1 MIDYIYKFYL
11 ILNFRQKLLFCFV
24 IILGFI
30 GSFLEI
36 VSLALFL
43 PLIAMMINYNNN
55 NSLGESL
62 NFIRNVNN
70 YFNIDITEDS
80 FSYIIVILLLIFI
93 FKAFFFCVLNFFNLK
108 FINNVNY
115 NISSKIFRNYL
126 HQDYNFFI
134 KNNSSKLIN
143 NLTTEVGN
151 FIYLFLTS
159 LINIINETL
168 IIAGI
173 SLILFILNPTG
184 FFLVVTCFFLIAL
197 FFLFITKNLLKESS
211 KIRQH
216 SQTKIIQYIQEGIRN
231 IRDLKISGKEKYFEN
246 YFNNFLESFINSDYK
261 VTFLRVIPKYFFELT
276 GVIIFV
282 IIYYFF
288 KKFDLPRDQILII
301 LSFFILASLKILP
314 SINRLVNSF
323 ISFRY
328 SYASIDTIFT
338 EISLDYPKDYSN
350 NNNLNLIYKKTINSS
365 IKISNLSF
373 NHIDSQKY
381 LFKDLNLSIS
391 SNNVTGLTGISGSGK
406 STILNLITG
415 LIKPELGSISFNEVD
430 IYYDLRSYQS
440 SIGFVQQFNYLIDSS
455 IKKNIAFGIDDNK
468 IDLKVVNYLIK
479 ELNLDDLINGFSKGI
494 DEEVGE
500 LGEKLSGGQ
509 RQRIAIARA
518 LYNNPSIIIFDEAT
532 NSLDEENEDIILD
545 FLFKLK
551 NQKIIIISTHSQKIL
566 KKCDMI
572 IEIQKD
578 TVIQK

>member
-11 ILNFRQKLLFCFV
+11 ILNFKQKLLFSFV
-24 IILGFI
+24 IILGFL

-55 NSLGESL
+55 SLGESL
-62 NFIRNVNN
+62 TFIRNVTN

-80 FSYIIVILLLIFI
+80 FFYLIIILLLVFI
-93 FKAFFFCVLNFFNLK
+93 FKTIFFCVLNFFNLK

-115 NISSKIFRNYL
+115 SISSKIFSNYL
-126 HQDYNFFI
+126 CQDYNFFI

-143 NLTTEVGN
+143 NLTTGVGN

-159 LINIINETL
+159 LINIINEIL
-168 IIAGI
+168 IIAGV
-173 SLILFILNPTG
+173 SLILFVLNPAG
-184 FFLVVTCFFLIAL
+184 FFLVVSCFLLIAL
-197 FFLFITKNLLKESS
+197 FFLFTTKNLLKEWSET
-211 KIRQH
+211 RQY

-246 YFNNFLESFINSDYK
+246 YFNNFLVNFINSDYK

-314 SINRLVNSF
+314 SVNRLVNSF

-338 EISLDYPKDYSN
+338 EISLDYPKNYSN
-350 NNNLNLIYKKTINSS
+350 NNSLNITYKKAANSS

-373 NHIDSQKY
+373 NYIATQKY
-381 LFKDLNLSIS
+381 LFKDLNLSIL

-406 STILNLITG
+406 STMLNLITG
-415 LIKPELGSISFNEVD
+415 LIKPDLGSISFNEID

-468 IDLKVVNYLIK
+468 IDLKVVNHLIK
-479 ELNLDDLINGFSKGI
+479 ELNLEDLINGFSKGI

-532 NSLDEENEDIILD
+532 NALDEENEDIILD

-551 NQKIIIISTHSQKIL
+551 NNKIIIISTHSQKIL
-566 KKCDMI
+566 KKCDML
-572 IEIQKD
+572 IEIKKD
-578 TVIQK
+578 KVIQK

>member
-11 ILNFRQKLLFCFV
+11 ILNFKQKLLFSFV
-24 IILGFI
+24 IILGFL

-55 NSLGESL
+55 SLGESL
-62 NFIRNVNN
+62 TFIRNVTN

-80 FSYIIVILLLIFI
+80 FFYLIIILLLVFI
-93 FKAFFFCVLNFFNLK
+93 FKTIFFCVLNFFNLK

-115 NISSKIFRNYL
+115 SISSKIFSNYL
-126 HQDYNFFI
+126 CQDYNFFI

-143 NLTTEVGN
+143 NLTTGVGN

-159 LINIINETL
+159 LINIINEIL
-168 IIAGI
+168 IIAGV
-173 SLILFILNPTG
+173 SLILFVLNPAG
-184 FFLVVTCFFLIAL
+184 FFLVVSCFLLIAL
-197 FFLFITKNLLKESS
+197 FFLFTTKNLLKEWSET
-211 KIRQH
+211 RQY

-246 YFNNFLESFINSDYK
+246 YFNNFLVNFINSDYK

-314 SINRLVNSF
+314 SVNRLVNSF

-338 EISLDYPKDYSN
+338 EISLDYPKNYSN
-350 NNNLNLIYKKTINSS
+350 NNSLNITYKKAANSS

-373 NHIDSQKY
+373 NYIATQKY
-381 LFKDLNLSIS
+381 LFKDLNLSIL

-406 STILNLITG
+406 STMLNLITG
-415 LIKPELGSISFNEVD
+415 LIKPDLGSISFNEID

-468 IDLKVVNYLIK
+468 IDLKVVNHLIK
-479 ELNLDDLINGFSKGI
+479 ELNLEDLINGFSKGI

-532 NSLDEENEDIILD
+532 NALDEENEDIILD

-551 NQKIIIISTHSQKIL
+551 NNKIIIISTHSQKIL
-566 KKCDMI
+566 KKCDML

-578 TVIQK
+578 KVIQK

>member
-11 ILNFRQKLLFCFV
+11 ILNFRQKLLFSFV
-24 IILGFI
+24 IILGFL

-43 PLIAMMINYNNN
+43 PLIAIMINYNN
-55 NSLGESL
+55 NSLGESFS
-62 NFIRNVNN
+62 FIRNVTN

-80 FSYIIVILLLIFI
+80 FFYLIVILLLVFI
-93 FKAFFFCVLNFFNLK
+93 FKTIFFCVLNFFNLK

-115 NISSKIFRNYL
+115 SISSKIFSNYL
-126 HQDYNFFI
+126 CQDYNFFI

-143 NLTTEVGN
+143 NLTTGVGN

-159 LINIINETL
+159 LINIINEIL
-168 IIAGI
+168 IIAGV
-173 SLILFILNPTG
+173 SLILFVLNPAG
-184 FFLVVTCFFLIAL
+184 FFLVVSCFLLIAL
-197 FFLFITKNLLKESS
+197 FFLFTTKNLLKEWSET
-211 KIRQH
+211 RQY

-246 YFNNFLESFINSDYK
+246 YFNNFLVNFINSDYK

-314 SINRLVNSF
+314 SVNRLVNSF

-338 EISLDYPKDYSN
+338 EISLDYPKNYSN
-350 NNNLNLIYKKTINSS
+350 NNSLNITYKKAANSS

-373 NHIDSQKY
+373 NYIATQKY
-381 LFKDLNLSIS
+381 LFKDLNLSIL

-406 STILNLITG
+406 STMLNLITG
-415 LIKPELGSISFNEVD
+415 LIKPDLGSISFNEID

-468 IDLKVVNYLIK
+468 IDLKVVNHLIK
-479 ELNLDDLINGFSKGI
+479 ELNLEDLINGFSKGI

-532 NSLDEENEDIILD
+532 NALDEENEDIILD

-551 NQKIIIISTHSQKIL
+551 NNKIIIISTHSQKIL
-566 KKCDMI
+566 KKCDML

-578 TVIQK
+578 KVIQK

>member
-1 MIDYIYKFYL
+1 
-11 ILNFRQKLLFCFV
+11 
-24 IILGFI
+24 
-30 GSFLEI
+30 
-36 VSLALFL
+36 
-43 PLIAMMINYNNN
+43 MMINYNS

-62 NFIRNVNN
+62 SFIRNVIN

-80 FSYIIVILLLIFI
+80 FFYLIVILLLVFI
-93 FKAFFFCVLNFFNLK
+93 FKTIFFCVLNFFNLK
-108 FINNVNY
+108 FINHVNY
-115 NISSKIFRNYL
+115 SISSKIFRNYL

-143 NLTTEVGN
+143 NLTIGVGN

-159 LINIINETL
+159 LINIINEIL
-168 IIAGI
+168 IIVGI
-173 SLILFILNPTG
+173 SLILFFLNPTG
-184 FFLVVTCFFLIAL
+184 FFLVVTCFLLIAL
-197 FFLFITKNLLKESS
+197 FFLFATKNLLKESS
-211 KIRQH
+211 VIRQY

-231 IRDLKISGKEKYFEN
+231 IRELKISAKEKYFEN
-246 YFNNFLESFINSDYK
+246 YFNNFLGSFINSDYK

-288 KKFDLPRDQILII
+288 KKFDLPHDQILII

-314 SINRLVNSF
+314 SVNRLVNSF

-328 SYASIDTIFT
+328 SYASINTIFT
-338 EISLDYPKDYSN
+338 EISLDYAKDYSN
-350 NNNLNLIYKKTINSS
+350 NNLNLTYKKAVNSS
-365 IKISNLSF
+365 IEISNLSF
-373 NHIDSQKY
+373 SYIDPKKF

-406 STILNLITG
+406 STMLNLITG
-415 LIKPELGSISFNEVD
+415 LIKPDLGSISFNEID

-455 IKKNIAFGIDDNK
+455 IKKNIAFGIEDNE

-479 ELNLDDLINGFSKGI
+479 QLNLDDLISGFPKGI

-518 LYNNPSIIIFDEAT
+518 LYNNPNIIIFDEAT
-532 NSLDEENEDIILD
+532 NALDEENENIILD

-551 NQKIIIISTHSQKIL
+551 NDKIIIISTHSQKIL
-566 KKCDMI
+566 KKCNVI

-578 TVIQK
+578 KIIKK